1 MKKFASLLS
10 LVLVFSLCLV
20 LVSCDGTGAITGGN
34 KTDFSESQAKR
45 VELRVW
51 MDDDDGNLFSA
62 IEKDFEAKYTNIDV
76 VFQHMATVDAREKL
90 KTYGQSG
97 NGADIFQFPHDH
109 MSQAIL
115 DDLVYQLPD
124 DLNTKLTAQ
133 MNPVAMDIATV
144 SYNDSNKT
152 FDPNGE
158 EKLYAV
164 PISLESVALYYNID
178 LLKLIYGEENWE
190 AHANPETFEAFLAD
204 IAAYQPVQIEE
215 GVMSDSHY
223 FAQTSHWADQYM
235 LQFIYSAFGWRPF
248 GANGNDDTAV
258 GFEDAK
264 LTSAL
269 SWMMET
275 LKPAINSTN
284 HDSVGG
290 QALFE
295 QGLLPFVFTGPWCIQ
310 TFKNAGINFGVTTL
324 PTINGNATSTFAG
337 AQMLAAYKYSK
348 NLDEAT
354 LFLEYMASVDA
365 QTILY
370 QQEGDLPALNEANLA
385 SVPGLAEDQ
394 PLQATIEQLKTSIPM
409 PTIPAVTYYWGP
421 GETMVKNIW
430 NSNLAI
436 ADQQATAED
445 SYAASKNQAEN

>member
-20 LVSCDGTGAITGGN
+20 LVSCGGTGAITGGN

-258 GFEDAK
+258 GF
-264 LTSAL
+264 
-269 SWMMET
+269 
-275 LKPAINSTN
+275 
-284 HDSVGG
+284 
-290 QALFE
+290 
-295 QGLLPFVFTGPWCIQ
+295 
-310 TFKNAGINFGVTTL
+310 
-324 PTINGNATSTFAG
+324 
-337 AQMLAAYKYSK
+337 
-348 NLDEAT
+348 
-354 LFLEYMASVDA
+354 
-365 QTILY
+365 
-370 QQEGDLPALNEANLA
+370 
-385 SVPGLAEDQ
+385 
-394 PLQATIEQLKTSIPM
+394 
-409 PTIPAVTYYWGP
+409 
-421 GETMVKNIW
+421 
-430 NSNLAI
+430 
-436 ADQQATAED
+436 
-445 SYAASKNQAEN
+445 

>member
-20 LVSCDGTGAITGGN
+20 LVSCGGTGAITGGN

-124 DLNTKLTAQ
+124 DLNAKLTAQ

-269 SWMMET
+269 TWMMET

-284 HDSVGG
+284 ADSVAG
-290 QALFE
+290 QSLFE

-324 PTINGNATSTFAG
+324 PSINGNAVSTFAG

-385 SVPGLAEDQ
+385 SVPGLSEDQ

-430 NSNLAI
+430 NSNASI
-436 ADQQATAED
+436 TEQQGVAED
-445 SYAASKNQAEN
+445 SYAASKSQAEN

>member
-20 LVSCDGTGAITGGN
+20 LVSCGGTGAITGGN

-269 SWMMET
+269 TWMMET

-284 HDSVGG
+284 ADSVAG
-290 QALFE
+290 QSLFE

-324 PTINGNATSTFAG
+324 PSINGNAVSTFAG

-385 SVPGLAEDQ
+385 SVPGLSEDQ

>member
-20 LVSCDGTGAITGGN
+20 LVSCGGTGAITGGN

-269 SWMMET
+269 TWMMET

-284 HDSVGG
+284 ADSVAG
-290 QALFE
+290 QSLFE

-324 PTINGNATSTFAG
+324 PSINGNAVSTFAG

-365 QTILY
+365 
-370 QQEGDLPALNEANLA
+370 LNEANLA
-385 SVPGLAEDQ
+385 SVPGLSEDQ

-430 NSNLAI
+430 NSNASI
-436 ADQQATAED
+436 TEQQGVAED
-445 SYAASKNQAEN
+445 SYAASKSQAEN